1 VHGDWS
7 VGKVERGTLT
17 WTARPVY
24 SRGPFTCLTT
34 FRSCSKIT
42 IDDLGTTVHLAFLKK
57 RAGGGWLVQYDGGA
71 YGVRVYSSDRT
82 FPKKRAYAFVT
93 QPAWQ
98 PGR

>member
-1 VHGDWS
+1 VRGDWS

-17 WTARPVY
+17 WSVAPAY
-24 SRGPFTCLTT
+24 SRGPFTCLTS
-34 FRSCSKIT
+34 FRSCSEVT

-98 PGR
+98 PAR